1 MIDDDELQTLLEE
14 IGAVSSVYHR
24 PAESFITPKVGPKP
38 IDDVGEEAAVDLEE
52 SEEEEEEEEDSDI
65 FAEEEGEASDK
76 EANFIFLIVCC
87 RNCVGDAAEI
97 SLVTLQRQK

>member
-52 SEEEEEEEEDSDI
+52 SEEEEDYSDSDI

-76 EANFIFLIVCC
+76 EANFVFWCVCQ
-87 RNCVGDAAEI
+87 
-97 SLVTLQRQK
+97 QRSNQ